1 MDVDISKGTKLSVF
15 VVIIAVFAVVGWR
28 VGAPDSFNKT
38 LADAG
43 LVQQAPAPAPVPTP
57 AAVPEQEPAAPAS
70 PTPDPAPAPAKSPD
84 HPQDTTAPH

>member
-15 VVIIAVFAVVGWR
+15 VVIVAVFAVVGWR

-38 LADAG
+38 LADTG
-43 LVQQAPAPAPVPTP
+43 LVQQAPAPVPTP

-84 HPQDTTAPH
+84 HPQDSAAPH

>member
-15 VVIIAVFAVVGWR
+15 VVIVAVFAVVGWR

-43 LVQQAPAPAPVPTP
+43 LAQQASAPASAPAPAPAP
-57 AAVPEQEPAAPAS
+57 VPEQEPAAPA
-70 PTPDPAPAPAKSPD
+70 APAQPSD
-84 HPQDTTAPH
+84 HPQDSTTPH